1 MSEPLDIGMPP
12 SLDIQEGYTLRVTA
26 LDPTTGALVSGVTVT
41 TVVLTAD
48 RVANFSG
55 GGGGPAGDWLL
66 VPGPG
71 A

>member
-12 SLDIQEGYTLRVTA
+12 SLDLQTGYTVRVTA
-26 LDPTTGALVSGVTVT
+26 LDPTTGAVVSGVKVS
-41 TVVLTAD
+41 TVVLTASQES
-48 RVANFSG
+48 VGLGSG
-55 GGGGPAGDWLL
+55 GGPPGDWLL